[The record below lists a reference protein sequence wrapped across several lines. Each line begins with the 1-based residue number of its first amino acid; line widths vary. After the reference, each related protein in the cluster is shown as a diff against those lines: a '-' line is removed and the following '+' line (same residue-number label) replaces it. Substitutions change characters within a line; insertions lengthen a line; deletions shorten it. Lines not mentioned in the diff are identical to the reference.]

1 MALSELTDPVGL
13 PIDRVDGPLKVSGK
27 ATYAYEYAAQGAALY
42 GVIATASIGKGRVA
56 AVDVQQAQNAPGVRL
71 VLTKDNAPPQQPFG
85 PVGLPDRFAR
95 AMPALNND
103 DVPYFGFPVAFVVA
117 DTFEEATAAAAMVQV
132 RYEPLH
138 GGFDLHAAGPTAI
151 DPSSI
156 SIESKPTG
164 RSISVPTD
172 SSIGEF
178 EQAFAD
184 APIKVDA
191 TYITPYQNQAPMEP
205 HATMAVWNG
214 PKLTVYSSQQLTTSP
229 QEGLAR
235 TLNIGKEDVRVI
247 TRYIG
252 GGFGSKLPYYFE
264 ATLAA
269 IGARMLNRPVKVAM
283 TRSQLFYLTTHRTAS
298 EQRVRLGANA
308 DGRLTAYGQDA
319 LVQTASFDEY
329 VEPVMLAA
337 STLYAAPNRLTRY
350 RLAKLDLPRS
360 DSMRA
365 PGDAIGLMALECAMD
380 ELAERLQLDPV
391 ELRLRNDTQT
401 DPEARLPFASRHL
414 AECLR
419 EGAARFGWNRRVA
432 QPASVTDGRWL
443 VGLGVASAIRGDQ
456 LRDATARARLQP
468 DNRLVVEL
476 AMTDIGTGTYTILSQ
491 IAAEAMD
498 MPVDRV
504 TVLLGDTDYP
514 PTAGS
519 GGSFGAATS
528 GAAVLLACQKL
539 KAGLASGMTEAEGS
553 VTQAELSS
561 AYSHAAFGA
570 HFVEA
575 AVHRD
580 TGEVR
585 VRRMLSVFA
594 AGLILNPKTA
604 RSQML
609 GGMTWGIGSAL
620 LESNSVDHRY
630 GSFIAQDLANYHVA
644 VNADIGQMD
653 VVFVHE
659 DDPHGSPLG
668 SKGIGELGIC
678 GAGAAVINA
687 IHNATGAR
695 IRDFPATPDKL
706 LATLE
711 ALDS

>member
-1 MALSELTDPVGL
+1 MAESKFADPVGL
-13 PIDRVDGPLKVSGK
+13 PLDRVDGRLKVTGK
-27 ATYAYEYAAQGAALY
+27 APYAYEYASRGDALY
-42 GVIATASIGKGRVA
+42 GVIVAASIAKGRVA
-56 AVDVQQAQNAPGVRL
+56 AVDVREAQSAPGVRL
-71 VLTKDNAPPQQPFG
+71 VLTKDNAPPQHPFG
-85 PVGLPDRFAR
+85 PVDLPDRFAR

-117 DTFEEATAAAAMVQV
+117 DTFEQATAAAAMVRV
-132 RYEPLH
+132 HYAPARGAY
-138 GGFDLHAAGPTAI
+138 DLHAAGATADNPDRI
-151 DPSSI
+151 AGSEP
-156 SIESKPTG
+156 G
-164 RSISVPTD
+164 D
-172 SSIGEF
+172 SAIGDF
-178 EQAFAD
+178 GNAFAE
-184 APIKVDA
+184 ALVKIDA
-191 TYITPYQNQAPMEP
+191 TYTTPYQHQAPMEP
-205 HATMAVWNG
+205 HATMAVWDG
-214 PKLTVYSSQQLTTSP
+214 PKLTVHTAAQLTASP

-235 TLNIGKEDVRVI
+235 TFNIRKEDVRII

-269 IGARMLNRPVKVAM
+269 MGARMLKRPVKVAM
-283 TRSQLFYLTTHRTAS
+283 TRPQLFHMTTHRTAS
-298 EQRVRLGANA
+298 EQRLRLGANP

-319 LVQTASFDEY
+319 LVQTAAFDQY

-337 STLYAAPNRLTRY
+337 RMLYAAPNRLTRH

-380 ELAERLQLDPV
+380 ELAERLDLDPV

-401 DPEARLPFASRHL
+401 DPEHHLPFASRHL

-419 EGAARFGWNRRVA
+419 EGAARFGWSKRVA
-432 QPASVTDGRWL
+432 RPASVSDGRWL
-443 VGLGVASAIRGDQ
+443 IGLGVASAIRDDQ
-456 LRDATARARLQP
+456 LRSATARACVDR
-468 DNRLVVEL
+468 DDHLVVEL
-476 AMTDIGTGTYTILSQ
+476 AMTDIGTGTYTILTQ
-491 IAAEAMD
+491 IAAATMEV
-498 MPVDRV
+498 PLERV
-504 TVLLGDTDYP
+504 TVLMGDTNYP
-514 PTAGS
+514 PTDGS

-528 GAAVLLACQKL
+528 GAAVLAACRKL
-539 KAGLASGMTEAEGS
+539 KAGLASGMREAEGS
-553 VTQAELSS
+553 VTPAELSAS
-561 AYSHAAFGA
+561 YSHAGFGA

-585 VRRMLSVFA
+585 VRRMLGVFA
-594 AGLILNPKTA
+594 AGRILNAKTA
-604 RSQML
+604 RSQMI

-620 LESNSVDHRY
+620 MEENAVDQRY
-630 GSFIAQDLANYHVA
+630 GSFVAQDLASYHVA
-644 VNADIGQMD
+644 VNADVGAME

-659 DDPHGSPLG
+659 DDPYGSPLG

-695 IRDFPATPDKL
+695 VRNFPATPDKL
-706 LATLE
+706 LVALE
-711 ALDS
+711 VLDG